1 MSCEGDRIYNT
12 EIVKSIKWH
21 RENLGLTSSQVASY
35 LSIHLT
41 TYSKMEN
48 YKRVISASELKLI
61 SDLFGM
67 TMDEISI
74 TPENN
79 LNTSQYF
86 RK

>member
-1 MSCEGDRIYNT
+1 
-12 EIVKSIKWH
+12 
-21 RENLGLTSSQVASY
+21 
-35 LSIHLT
+35 
-41 TYSKMEN
+41 MEN